1 LQAPVLLFL
10 RACYKISPPY
20 APANPLPEVAETMND
35 ADAPASMTLE
45 ALRSV
50 PLFSSLDDE
59 AARAL
64 RRLLGVEE
72 RAAGAVLFRAGDT
85 GDRMYLI
92 EAGRVRIHVRDAD
105 GDDLTLAELAG
116 GDFFGEMALLDGKP
130 RSAQATVSEDAR
142 LAVLSREDFNN
153 FVHRTPDVALRM
165 LGALA
170 ERLRHTDE
178 LLRSRVSRNLN
189 EVEEE
194 RRTLADRMADA
205 AADLSGSW
213 TFLLASVAFVLVW
226 IVYNSVLMRE
236 GGFDPYP
243 YSFMD
248 VINGCI
254 AAVLTPVILISQ
266 NRQDDKDRL
275 RADLDYQ
282 VNLKNELALAEVM
295 RRLDVL
301 ESERLPTLFAEQ
313 NERVEKA
320 VAGRR

>member
-1 LQAPVLLFL
+1 
-10 RACYKISPPY
+10 
-20 APANPLPEVAETMND
+20 MND
-35 ADAPASMTLE
+35 APPSMTLE

-59 AARAL
+59 AARTL
-64 RRLLGVEE
+64 RRLLDTEE
-72 RAAGAVLFRAGDT
+72 RAAGNVLFRAGDR

-92 EAGRVRIHVRDAD
+92 EAGRVRIHVRDTD

-142 LAVLSREDFNN
+142 LAVLSREDFDD
-153 FVHRTPDVALRM
+153 FVRRTPDVALRM
-165 LGALA
+165 LGAVT

-194 RRTLADRMADA
+194 SRTLADRMADA

-213 TFLLASVAFVLVW
+213 TFLLASVAFIILW
-226 IVYNSVLMRE
+226 IVYNSVLLRGE
-236 GGFDPYP
+236 GFDPYP

-301 ESERLPTLFAEQ
+301 ESERLPLLFAEQ
-313 NERVEKA
+313 NERLQKA
-320 VAGRR
+320 VAGRQ